1 LVESVK
7 AELGSRTPCTIA
19 DSMIPIKDDNPTR
32 TFPLINYAL
41 IAINVVV
48 FFYQVTLPPHAA
60 KAFLMSHATVP
71 MRIPAFLAGYLG
83 FKMAFYPI
91 FTSMFLHGGLMHLLG
106 NMLFLYV
113 FGDNVEDYF
122 GHLAY
127 LVFYLFCGV
136 GSGVIHVLF
145 NLHSSLPAIGASG
158 AISGVMG
165 AYAVL
170 YPRANVLML
179 FFVFLIPIPA
189 LFVLGYWF
197 VLQFLEGIGEF
208 GASATGGVAWWAH
221 IGGFLIGVLVAW
233 AVKRK

>member
-1 LVESVK
+1 V
-7 AELGSRTPCTIA
+7 
-19 DSMIPIKDDNPTR
+19 
-32 TFPLINYAL
+32 
-41 IAINVVV
+41 
-48 FFYQVTLPPHAA
+48 QLPRHAA
-60 KAFLMSHATVP
+60 QAFLIHNATVP

-83 FKMAFYPI
+83 FKMAFYPM

-113 FGDNVEDYF
+113 FGDNVEDHF
-122 GHLAY
+122 GHLGY
-127 LVFYLFCGV
+127 LIFYLFCGI
-136 GSGVIHVLF
+136 GSGLIHVLF

-170 YPRANVLML
+170 YPRTNVLML
-179 FFVFLIPIPA
+179 FFIFLIPIPA

-208 GASATGGVAWWAH
+208 GAANSGGVAWWAH
-221 IGGFLIGVLVAW
+221 IGGFLIGVVIAWLVK
-233 AVKRK
+233 KR